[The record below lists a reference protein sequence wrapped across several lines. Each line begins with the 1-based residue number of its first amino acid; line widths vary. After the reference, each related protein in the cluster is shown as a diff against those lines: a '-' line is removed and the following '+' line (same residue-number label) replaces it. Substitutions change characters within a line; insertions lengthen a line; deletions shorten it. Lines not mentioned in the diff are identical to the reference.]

1 MDGTGTAE
9 VQNTHAVNHL
19 AADWG
24 TQSSSRNG
32 ATRFLFSHLLWA
44 QTNELASM
52 AMFSVLISH
61 ERR

>member
-9 VQNTHAVNHL
+9 VQNTRAANNL
-19 AADWG
+19 AAGWG
-24 TQSSSRNG
+24 TQSSARNG
-32 ATRFLFSHLLWA
+32 AIHFLFSPLMWA

-52 AMFSVLISH
+52 ATFSMLISH